1 MTLSEISIKRP
12 VLAIVFSI
20 AIVLFGVVGLFTL
33 GVREYPSVDPPVVT
47 VTTNYSGA
55 NADIIESQITEPI
68 EETVNSVPGIKTL
81 SSISTDGRSTVT
93 VEFTTEI
100 DLNDAANDVRDKV
113 SQAIRLLPPDADPP
127 IVSKADANAQFIL
140 SITVQSDKRD
150 LLELS
155 EIGNNLFK
163 ERLQTIPGVS
173 NITIWGDKKYA
184 MRLILNPEKME
195 AFQLTTLDVRS
206 ALIQQNVELPAGRLE
221 GEKTELTV
229 RALGRLNTPEEF
241 NEMVIAKRGDALIR
255 LKDIGYAELGAENIR
270 TLLRGNGVIPMIGIA
285 LQPQPGANYIDIVD
299 EAFRRVE
306 EIKKELPPDIF
317 LNVALDT
324 TESIRKAILEVEE
337 TLLIAFIL
345 VLLVIFFFLR
355 SWRIT
360 LIPIISIPISLVGT
374 FAILYLADYSIN
386 VLTLLGLV
394 LATGLV
400 VDDSIVVM
408 ENIYSKVEKGMDP
421 IQASFKGTREV
432 FFAVIA
438 TSISLIAVFLPIFFL
453 GGLTG
458 RLFREFA
465 MVVSGAIVISTF
477 VSLSLT
483 PMMSSRILKPNQRT
497 GRIMTFFKN
506 IVDYLMRTYNQ
517 WLILFMNKRWLAF
530 PIIAVTAGLIWF
542 FGSVLQKEL
551 APMED
556 KSRLRIMAIAPEGT
570 SYESMDKY
578 QVMMMQIVDTV
589 PEKSF
594 NLGVTAPSFGSSNA
608 VNSSFVRLS
617 LVPPSQRKRSQ
628 TEIANDLTKIFKDYN
643 FAQTFV
649 IQEPTISASRGGL
662 TGLPVQI
669 VLQAPDFERLKEA
682 IPRFM
687 ERAQADSTFEAV
699 TIDLKFNK
707 PEYTVEIKRDKALDM
722 GVSVN
727 DIAQTLQ
734 TFLGD
739 QRIGYFIKNGKQ
751 YYVIA
756 TAEKELRNA
765 PVDLKMISV
774 RNKSGEMVTLDNL
787 VTLKLDSRPPEL
799 LRYNRYVSATVSAS
813 TVPGKTIG
821 DGIDRMQQIAD
832 EVLDD
837 SFSTSLTGSSSD
849 FAESYGNIL
858 LIFVFALVLVY
869 LTLAA
874 QFESFR
880 DPLTIMFTVPLA
892 LAGAL
897 MTLYIFGQTLN
908 IFSEIGIIVLIGI
921 VTKNGILI
929 VEFANQKREA
939 GMSIKEAA
947 IEAATQRF
955 RPILMTSLATVLGA
969 LPIALALSEA
979 STSRIPMGLA
989 IIGGLIFSLI
999 LTLYVIPALYT
1010 FISSKSPKVYVEEKA
1025 D

>member
-1 MTLSEISIKRP
+1 
-12 VLAIVFSI
+12 
-20 AIVLFGVVGLFTL
+20 
-33 GVREYPSVDPPVVT
+33 
-47 VTTNYSGA
+47 
-55 NADIIESQITEPI
+55 
-68 EETVNSVPGIKTL
+68 
-81 SSISTDGRSTVT
+81 
-93 VEFTTEI
+93 
-100 DLNDAANDVRDKV
+100 
-113 SQAIRLLPPDADPP
+113 
-127 IVSKADANAQFIL
+127 
-140 SITVQSDKRD
+140 
-150 LLELS
+150 
-155 EIGNNLFK
+155 
-163 ERLQTIPGVS
+163 
-173 NITIWGDKKYA
+173 
-184 MRLILNPEKME
+184 
-195 AFQLTTLDVRS
+195 
-206 ALIQQNVELPAGRLE
+206 
-221 GEKTELTV
+221 
-229 RALGRLNTPEEF
+229 
-241 NEMVIAKRGDALIR
+241 
-255 LKDIGYAELGAENIR
+255 
-270 TLLRGNGVIPMIGIA
+270 
-285 LQPQPGANYIDIVD
+285 
-299 EAFRRVE
+299 
-306 EIKKELPPDIF
+306 
-317 LNVALDT
+317 
-324 TESIRKAILEVEE
+324 
-337 TLLIAFIL
+337 
-345 VLLVIFFFLR
+345 
-355 SWRIT
+355 
-360 LIPIISIPISLVGT
+360 
-374 FAILYLADYSIN
+374 
-386 VLTLLGLV
+386 
-394 LATGLV
+394 
-400 VDDSIVVM
+400 
-408 ENIYSKVEKGMDP
+408 
-421 IQASFKGTREV
+421 
-432 FFAVIA
+432 
-438 TSISLIAVFLPIFFL
+438 
-453 GGLTG
+453 
-458 RLFREFA
+458 
-465 MVVSGAIVISTF
+465 
-477 VSLSLT
+477 
-483 PMMSSRILKPNQRT
+483 
-497 GRIMTFFKN
+497 
-506 IVDYLMRTYNQ
+506 
-517 WLILFMNKRWLAF
+517 
-530 PIIAVTAGLIWF
+530 
-542 FGSVLQKEL
+542 
-551 APMED
+551 
-556 KSRLRIMAIAPEGT
+556 
-570 SYESMDKY
+570 
-578 QVMMMQIVDTV
+578 VMMMQIVDTV

-628 TEIANDLTKIFKDYN
+628 QDIANELTKIFKDYN

-649 IQEPTISASRGGL
+649 VQEPTISASRGGL

-722 GVSVN
+722 GVTVN

-756 TAEKELRNA
+756 TAEKESRDA

-774 RNKSGEMVTLDNL
+774 RNKFGEMVTLDNL
-787 VTLKLDSRPPEL
+787 VSLELDSRPPAL

-821 DGIDRMQQIAD
+821 DGIERMQQIAD

-858 LIFVFALVLVY
+858 LIFIFALVLVY

-999 LTLYVIPALYT
+999 LTLYIIPALYT